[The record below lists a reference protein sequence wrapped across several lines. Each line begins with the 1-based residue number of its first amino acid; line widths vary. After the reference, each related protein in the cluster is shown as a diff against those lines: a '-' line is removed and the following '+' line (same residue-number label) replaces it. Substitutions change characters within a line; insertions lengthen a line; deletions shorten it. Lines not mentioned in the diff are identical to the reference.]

1 MPHIAVKLAPGRSEE
16 QKQEL
21 TRRIVQD
28 VADVLHVSEE
38 VISLALEEVDPT
50 DWTEQV
56 YRPEIQA
63 KWDKLLKTPGYNPL

>member
-28 VADVLHVSEE
+28 FVDVLHVSEE
-38 VISLALEEVDPT
+38 VVSLTMEEVDPK

>member
-1 MPHIAVKLAPGRSEE
+1 MPHIAVKLAPGRSEQ
-16 QKQEL
+16 QKQQL

-28 VADVLHVSEE
+28 VIDVLHVSED
-38 VISLALEEVDPT
+38 VVSLTMEEVDPK

-56 YRPEIQA
+56 YQPEIQA

>member
-28 VADVLHVSEE
+28 VVDVLHVSED
-38 VISLALEEVDPT
+38 VVSLTMEEVDPK

-56 YRPEIQA
+56 YKPDIQA
-63 KWDKLLKTPGYNPL
+63 KWDQLLKTPGYNPL